1 MNMEIIEYLNKI
13 RRENGFLLINEV
25 IELAKYNTVYDIF
38 SILISKHVKVGRGN
52 IIYPNVIIECNDEN
66 GIIIGDN
73 NILFNGCSIKAK
85 GGKIEIGNHNE
96 IGENG
101 TFVFSLENKVKIR
114 NNCRLMNGAQ
124 ILDGCII
131 GDGCQVLG
139 NIKAVKCI
147 LKDGESYEWYNP
159 NMRGGVLKGFGNAIE
174 LVVDKGE
181 VIFGKGLFAKDMIE
195 KQEKYHP
202 NWKDKK

>member
-1 MNMEIIEYLNKI
+1 
-13 RRENGFLLINEV
+13 LINEV
-25 IELAKYNTVYDIF
+25 IELAQYNTLYDIF
-38 SILISKHVKVGRGN
+38 SILISKNVKIGKGN
-52 IIYPNVIIECNDEN
+52 IIYPNVIIECNDEH

-73 NILFNGCSIKAK
+73 NILYNGCSVKAK
-85 GGKIEIGNHNE
+85 SGKIEIGNHNE

-101 TFVFSLENKVKIR
+101 VFISSLENEIKRK

-131 GDGCQVLG
+131 GNGCQVLG

-147 LKDGESYEWYNP
+147 LQDGESYEWDNP
-159 NMRGGVLKGFGNAIE
+159 NMRGGVLKGFGSATE
-174 LVVDKGE
+174 LLVDKGE
-181 VIFGKGLFAKDMIE
+181 VIFGKGLFSKDMIE

-202 NWKDKK
+202 NWKNKKSITEPR